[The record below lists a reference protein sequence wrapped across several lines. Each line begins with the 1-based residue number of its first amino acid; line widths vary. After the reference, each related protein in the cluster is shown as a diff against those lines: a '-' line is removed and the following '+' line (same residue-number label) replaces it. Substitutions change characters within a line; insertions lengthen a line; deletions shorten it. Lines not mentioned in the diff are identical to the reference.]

1 MDHPANHS
9 PSFTASS
16 RQRSERKL
24 SVVERAEEKRAQTQ
38 IPGSFAIDGRTESQN
53 GKSLT
58 RSFTIIYQTITHPV
72 VLRGEAREAL
82 AEALARAPAVLL
94 LHAGLVPAAR
104 VEIVDAAD
112 GVDGDLFERRG
123 LALGH

>member
-1 MDHPANHS
+1 M
-9 PSFTASS
+9 
-16 RQRSERKL
+16 
-24 SVVERAEEKRAQTQ
+24 ERAEEKRAQTQ
-38 IPGSFAIDGRTESQN
+38 IPGVSQSQTE
-53 GKSLT
+53 KSLS
-58 RSFTIIYQTITHPV
+58 RSFTIITYPV
-72 VLRGEAREAL
+72 VLRGKAREAL
-82 AEALARAPAVLL
+82 AEPLARLVAAVLL